1 MEAYQAPPEG
11 DPRFTLEEMKRFV
24 IAHFED
30 FVNRKKPEAA
40 RENFSADFLD
50 HDEPS
55 GPQVGPEAAIAM
67 MQAAYQKWPDLHV
80 TIEDII
86 AERDKVMVRNTWRD
100 RWGNRTADRVSRLRA
115 LAVCESQD
123 CRTMGHANG
132 TTQRMTKAGKRE
144 PPWLCQALPSTIVPT
159 SC

>member
-11 DPRFTLEEMKRFV
+11 EPGFTLEEMKRFV

-30 FVNRKKPEAA
+30 FVNRKQPEVA

-86 AERDKVMVRNTWRD
+86 AERDKVMVRNTWRATD
-100 RWGNRTADRVSRLRA
+100 AATGQRIEFHGFVLWRFANRKIVERWATLTGPRNA
-115 LAVCESQD
+115 
-123 CRTMGHANG
+123 
-132 TTQRMTKAGKRE
+132 
-144 PPWLCQALPSTIVPT
+144 
-159 SC
+159 

>member
-67 MQAAYQKWPDLHV
+67 MQAAYQK
-80 TIEDII
+80 
-86 AERDKVMVRNTWRD
+86 
-100 RWGNRTADRVSRLRA
+100 
-115 LAVCESQD
+115 
-123 CRTMGHANG
+123 
-132 TTQRMTKAGKRE
+132 
-144 PPWLCQALPSTIVPT
+144 
-159 SC
+159 